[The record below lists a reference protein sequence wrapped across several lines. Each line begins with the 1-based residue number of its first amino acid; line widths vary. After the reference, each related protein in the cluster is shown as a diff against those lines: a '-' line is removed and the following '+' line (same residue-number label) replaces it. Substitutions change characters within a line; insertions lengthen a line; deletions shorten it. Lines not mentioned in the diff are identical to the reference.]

1 MENRPINLLFIV
13 NSLTFGGAEK
23 HVVTLLNNL
32 DTARFRLSLAYLKN
46 DEALL
51 PQLDRKRLQGGAFCP
66 RVSKKID
73 LRAARQLAEKIRDDA
88 IDIVVCTNNYS
99 LLYGWMARFMSV
111 QRPRVIEIF
120 HTTEIGSLRGRLE
133 MLFYRPIFLVS
144 HMLVYVCESQRTY
157 WRSRALRARKDIVIH
172 NGIDIDYFTDRTTA
186 ESKTALRQSHGF
198 SDDDYVIGLC
208 AAMRTEKAHADL
220 LEAIARLRADGL
232 AAKCLLI
239 GDGPQRPEIEKR
251 IKELGLS
258 SDVRITGFLADVRPT
273 VAACDAMAIVSHHVE
288 TFSIAALEAMALGKP
303 MVMSMI
309 GGAAEQVVD
318 GHNGY
323 LYRRGDIDA
332 LARALRRLH
341 DRMTCRQM
349 GTRARATIVQRF
361 SVDLMADAYAQL
373 FVRLAQ
379 SPVPELEDFNAA

>member
-172 NGIDIDYFTDRTTA
+172 NGIDYFTDRTTA
-186 ESKTALRQSHGF
+186 ESKTAVRQSHGF

-349 GTRARATIVQRF
+349 GARARATIVQRF